1 LRRAV
6 VRPPTKRRDEPAH
19 DERVAKDSREKDSA
33 DLSPVALAAGTPT
46 RSVTQKEGAQE
57 TSAMRNIGLDLGAK
71 KISFCEVQDGKVVA
85 RRTVGVLTAL
95 EDVLGVNAPK
105 ATVAIEACR
114 EAWHVHDELVRRG
127 HEVKLVDT
135 TRVKKLG
142 IGQHGRKTD
151 RIDAEVLARALESG
165 HIPEAH
171 VLSPHRRALRT
182 HMMVR
187 RALIEMRSQ
196 TVTTIRGIVRASGG
210 RIGTCTTE
218 AFVDHYRERDLPEEV
233 QAVCEP
239 LVQVLVTI
247 EPQLDEIDRK
257 ISQLAKH
264 EAMIAFLMTAPG
276 VGLMVAAMF
285 VSVVDD
291 AKRFTKAHQVESYLG
306 LVPSED
312 SSGGKRRIGA
322 ISKHGNS
329 YLRALLVQAAWTI
342 LKGRPA
348 SQAETPRL
356 SDPLRTWADAVAA
369 RRGKNVA
376 AIALARRL
384 AGVLWAMWRD
394 GTVYDPEVVGR
405 ASAIGKTL
413 EAQSS
418 HQQAVAITRATRK
431 AKRYLRGPAATT
443 VEVSA

>member
-1 LRRAV
+1 MKGA
-6 VRPPTKRRDEPAH
+6 E
-19 DERVAKDSREKDSA
+19 ER
-33 DLSPVALAAGTPT
+33 
-46 RSVTQKEGAQE
+46 
-57 TSAMRNIGLDLGAK
+57 SAMRNIGLDLGAK

-85 RRTVGVLTAL
+85 RRTVSSLAGLD
-95 EDVLGVNAPK
+95 DVLGVDTPK
-105 ATVAIEACR
+105 ARVAIEACR

-187 RALIEMRSQ
+187 RGLIEMRTQ
-196 TVTTIRGIVRASGG
+196 TVTTIRGIVRASGQRVG
-210 RIGTCTTE
+210 VCTTE
-218 AFVDHYRERDLPEEV
+218 TFVDHYRERDLPDAV
-233 QAVCEP
+233 RAVCEP
-239 LVQVLVTI
+239 LVQVLTTL

-264 EAMIAFLMTAPG
+264 EGMIAFLMTAPG

-329 YLRALLVQAAWTI
+329 YMRALLVQAAWTI

-348 SQAETPRL
+348 SEAEAPRL
-356 SDPLRTWADAVAA
+356 SDPLRAWADAVAA

-405 ASAIGKTL
+405 ASAIGKTR

-418 HQQAVAITRATRK
+418 HEQAVAIARATKK
-431 AKRYLRGPAATT
+431 AKRYLRGTAATN

>member
-1 LRRAV
+1 M
-6 VRPPTKRRDEPAH
+6 KRRDEPAL
-19 DERVAKDSREKDSA
+19 DEVGATESRRKGSA

-46 RSVTQKEGAQE
+46 RSVTQREGAQE
-57 TSAMRNIGLDLGAK
+57 RSAMRNIGLDLGAK
-71 KISFCEVQDGKVVA
+71 KISFCEVRDGKVLA
-85 RRTVGVLTAL
+85 RRTVSVHSAL
-95 EDVLGVNAPK
+95 DDVLGANAPK
-105 ATVAIEACR
+105 ARVAIEACR
-114 EAWHVHDELVRRG
+114 EAWHVHDELVRCG

-182 HMMVR
+182 HIMVR

-196 TVTTIRGIVRASGG
+196 TVTTIRGIVRASGK

-218 AFVDHYRERDLPEEV
+218 AFVGHYREQDLPDEV
-233 QAVCEP
+233 RSVCEP
-239 LVQVLVTI
+239 LVQVLATL

-291 AKRFTKAHQVESYLG
+291 AKRFTKAHHVESYVG

-322 ISKHGNS
+322 ISKQGNG

-348 SQAETPRL
+348 NETETPRL
-356 SDPLRTWADAVAA
+356 SDPLRVWADALAQ
-369 RRGKNVA
+369 RRGKHIA
-376 AIALARRL
+376 AVALARRL

-394 GTVYDPEVVGR
+394 GTVYDPDVVGR
-405 ASAIGKTL
+405 ASASGKTR

-418 HQQAVAITRATRK
+418 QLQAAAIARATRK
-431 AKRYLRGPAATT
+431 AKKYLRSSTPTNA
-443 VEVSA
+443 EVSA

>member
-1 LRRAV
+1 
-6 VRPPTKRRDEPAH
+6 
-19 DERVAKDSREKDSA
+19 
-33 DLSPVALAAGTPT
+33 
-46 RSVTQKEGAQE
+46 
-57 TSAMRNIGLDLGAK
+57 MRNIGLDLGAK
-71 KISFCEVQDGKVVA
+71 KISFCEVKDGKVVV
-85 RRTVGVLTAL
+85 RRTVSVLSAL
-95 EDVLGVNAPK
+95 EDLLGVSAPK
-105 ATVAIEACR
+105 ARIAIEACR
-114 EAWHVHDELVRRG
+114 EAWHVHDELVRFG

-171 VLSPHRRALRT
+171 VLSSHRRALRT

-187 RALIEMRSQ
+187 RALIEMRTQ
-196 TVTTIRGIVRASGG
+196 TVTTIRGIVRASGQ
-210 RIGTCTTE
+210 RVATCTAE
-218 AFVDHYRERDLPEEV
+218 SFVEYYRERELPDEV
-233 QAVCEP
+233 RAVCEP
-239 LVQVLVTI
+239 LVQVLTTL

-257 ISQLAKH
+257 ISELAKH
-264 EAMIAFLMTAPG
+264 EGMIAFLMTAPG

-291 AKRFTKAHQVESYLG
+291 AKRFTKAHHVESYLG

-322 ISKHGNS
+322 ISKQGNS

-342 LKGRPA
+342 LKGRRA
-348 SQAETPRL
+348 NETETPRL
-356 SDPLRTWADAVAA
+356 SDPLRAWADGVAE
-369 RRGKNVA
+369 RRGKHVA

-394 GTVYDPEVVGR
+394 GTVYDPDVVGR
-405 ASAIGKTL
+405 ASASGKTR

-418 HQQAVAITRATRK
+418 HLQAAAIARATRK
-431 AKRYLRGPAATT
+431 AKRYLRRSTT
-443 VEVSA
+443 TNVEVSV